1 MLTTLIFCFSF
12 GSLIPCM
19 YTLYQPA
26 IFWVFAISFH
36 DEKMFRKMSIPIWFF
51 LHDKHVQTV
60 FGTCFA
66 FLLGIFNSNLCVPAS
81 PSPWQ
86 INPFLNMD
94 SSPYSLA
101 APPSPVGCLPTAP
114 TVGGW
119 QRARW
124 WSITQWRAL
133 RDESGWQPQSRQSAQ
148 QPITDGSSKGWWRLA
163 TRARRQRLA
172 IGN

>member
-1 MLTTLIFCFSF
+1 MWARPKSCRPKADAYRSHNILFFIWLAN
-12 GSLIPCM
+12 
-19 YTLYQPA
+19 TLYVHFVPPGNLLG
-26 IFWVFAISFH
+26 ICNFIPRLKKCS
-36 DEKMFRKMSIPIWFF
+36 EKCPSPSDFF

-119 QRARW
+119 QRAR
-124 WSITQWRAL
+124 
-133 RDESGWQPQSRQSAQ
+133 
-148 QPITDGSSKGWWRLA
+148 
-163 TRARRQRLA
+163 
-172 IGN
+172 